1 MSTSLMNRWSTI
13 QKSVS
18 KFTACLSEIEHL
30 NQSGTTEHDKIQ
42 KAKAVY
48 RSQNNDVP
56 FPYEHCWI
64 LLKDEQKW
72 LYHGKK
78 DKQRRRSSMA
88 TSVNVTH
95 TADSI
100 NEGEGDN
107 VSNGNN
113 VEFERPIGRKA
124 EKSKK
129 KEERGSFRRC
139 SEFHEKRTEILED
152 ARNQGLEFL
161 RLEKEKMEM
170 RRKKL
175 QSEELDREER
185 IMMIDTSRMTE
196 AQRKYWKG
204 RQDEII
210 GSQPSRD

>member
-1 MSTSLMNRWSTI
+1 M
-13 QKSVS
+13 
-18 KFTACLSEIEHL
+18 
-30 NQSGTTEHDKIQ
+30 
-42 KAKAVY
+42 Y

-124 EKSKK
+124 EKAKRKRKEGPSEDVVNFMKK
-129 KEERGSFRRC
+129 RM
-139 SEFHEKRTEILED
+139 EILED
-152 ARNQGLEFL
+152 ERNQGQEFL

-185 IMMIDTSRMTE
+185 IMMIDTSKMTE
-196 AQRKYWKG
+196 VQRKYWKG